1 MADTTPQTE
10 KDEAAGTI
18 DTGAPVPVSIDYV
31 GLQLSELWRDVAEAA
46 QAKGGVQAVTMAQV
60 LNLIARAGS
69 YDAANSYRNDI
80 AGITGRHPAR
90 VIATVAD
97 QSEGDMPVQA
107 WVSIH
112 CELPPGGGRQVCA
125 EQVTV
130 AAGGESVRQIPA
142 AVIPLL
148 IPDLPVFLWWPQGS
162 PFDDYL
168 FRNLAPNLNRLIVD
182 SATFENPEGVTAK
195 MPALMRSNW
204 PKIAMTD
211 MNWGRLT
218 RWREM
223 VASFFDGPTLRPY
236 LDQIDTVTIDFA
248 LSQRGGINRVQP
260 MLLAGWLASR
270 LHWQPTEQAYQLA
283 SSDGQRPSA
292 AVLKLRFGKRPITIK
307 LNPGPYTSD
316 VPGDIHRVRLEVHP
330 QGGGKVQ
337 AAFEV
342 TLVDEPDQCAATI
355 AEVQGAE
362 PVKRNIQLERP
373 ERSALLDDELEVFSH
388 DAVYEEA
395 LDVVSA
401 FIRGA
406 PVAPKQDQGPRKI
419 TTGEP
424 ISAGAQ
430 RTKPPGERPR

>member
-1 MADTTPQTE
+1 
-10 KDEAAGTI
+10 
-18 DTGAPVPVSIDYV
+18 
-31 GLQLSELWRDVAEAA
+31 
-46 QAKGGVQAVTMAQV
+46 MAQV
-60 LNLIARAGS
+60 LNLVVRTES
-69 YDAANSYRNDI
+69 YEAANSYSKDV
-80 AGITGRHPAR
+80 ASITGKHPAR

-97 QSEGDMPVQA
+97 QTEGDMPVQA

-125 EQVTV
+125 EQITV

-195 MPALMRSNW
+195 MPTLMKSNW

-223 VASFFDGPTLRPY
+223 VASFFDGPVLRPY
-236 LDQIDTVTIDFA
+236 LDQIDTVVIDFA
-248 LSQRGGINRVQP
+248 LSQRGGINRIQP

-270 LHWQPTEQAYQLA
+270 LHWQPAEQGYQLA
-283 SSDGQRPSA
+283 SSDGARPA
-292 AVLKLRFGKRPITIK
+292 TAVLKLRLGKRLISIK

-316 VPGDIHRVRLEVHP
+316 DPGDIHRVRLEVHE
-330 QGGGKVQ
+330 QGGNHQLQ

-362 PVKRNIQLERP
+362 PVRRNIQLEQP
-373 ERSALLDDELEVFSH
+373 ERCALLDDELEVFSH
-388 DAVYEEA
+388 DTVYEDA

-406 PVAPKQDQGPRKI
+406 PAAPKQDQGPRKI
-419 TTGEP
+419 STGEP

-430 RTKPPGERPR
+430 HIRPSGARPK